1 MSDNR
6 PEWQPGADP
15 AGTDN
20 AADSGQYASGSS
32 AADPGAQ
39 EGQDNTAYPSY
50 GQQEGQQD
58 SNPYG
63 QQDSNPY
70 GQQDSNPYGQQ
81 NTNPY
86 GQQNTNPY
94 AQQDAAPAQQASY
107 PGYGQ
112 EGSAYSQPAGYP
124 AYGQG
129 GYPQPQANPGQ
140 AMGIAGLITSFFFSV
155 VGLVLSIVGLNQSRK
170 AGMGNTPAVIGIIV
184 GGLGTLFGAL
194 MLIFIIVAMSAPSG
208 Y

>member
-20 AADSGQYASGSS
+20 TSDSGQYASGSS
-32 AADPGAQ
+32 AAYPGAQ

-63 QQDSNPY
+63 QQ
-70 GQQDSNPYGQQ
+70 

-86 GQQNTNPY
+86 G
-94 AQQDAAPAQQASY
+94 QQDAAPAQQASY

-129 GYPQPQANPGQ
+129 GYPQPQVNPGQ

-194 MLIFIIVAMSAPSG
+194 MLIFIIVAAMSAPSG